1 MNDTVEGGPTHE
13 IIKINILNKL
23 FEDMVEARPEAQTDE
38 YYDEEEEKKESKVS
52 KPKKAKAISTKRFKI
67 NTLDSNHVQP
77 LLQKLIAAD
86 PNW

>member
-1 MNDTVEGGPTHE
+1 
-13 IIKINILNKL
+13 
-23 FEDMVEARPEAQTDE
+23 MVEARPEAQTDE
-38 YYDEEEEKKESKVS
+38 YYDEEEEEEKKETKVS